1 MTGNLKLLSGLKIK
15 SPSAAETRPT
25 TSKIREAV
33 INILGNK
40 VQGSSWLD
48 LCSGSGAI
56 GCEALQK
63 GAAKILAIEKN
74 KKNAYISKSNL
85 LFISQK
91 SNFNSEVNVICQDVI
106 TFLKKGSSHSKSN
119 FGKDSNKAS
128 NTFDI
133 VYFDPPYKSELY
145 NSTFE
150 LLITGKWVNKDS
162 ILICEYSKYIEIQI
176 SNLWNITKQKS
187 YGISS
192 LLFLTPNQALHYFD
206 DIGSTR

>member
-1 MTGNLKLLSGLKIK
+1 MSGNLKLLSGLKIK
-15 SPSAAETRPT
+15 SPSSEETRPT

-33 INILGNK
+33 FNILGNN
-40 VQGSSWLD
+40 VNGSSWLD
-48 LCSGSGAI
+48 LCSGSGAM

-63 GAAKILAIEKN
+63 GATKILAIDHN

-91 SNFNSEVNVICQDVI
+91 LNFNSEVNVICQDVV
-106 TFLKKGSSHSKSN
+106 TFLKKGSSNSKIN
-119 FGKDSNKAS
+119 CGKNPNKAS

-133 VYFDPPYKSELY
+133 IYFDPPYKSELY
-145 NSTFE
+145 NITFE
-150 LLITGKWVNKDS
+150 LLIKGEWVNKDS
-162 ILICEYSKYIEIQI
+162 LLICEHSKYIEIQI
-176 SNLWNITKQKS
+176 SKLWTIKKQKS

-206 DIGSTR
+206 DIGSKR